1 MDISQTTIES
11 KKTFSLPEGA
21 EVIKKEVN
29 IRVEEIENG
38 FIVRKGYEIQWQ
50 DIGGGKHWDNV
61 DKKWYSKTNP
71 ITISTPKDMK
81 LSDNF

>member
-1 MDISQTTIES
+1 MDISQTTVES
-11 KKTFSLPEGA
+11 KKKFSLPEGA

-38 FIVRKGYEIQWQ
+38 FIVRKGYEIHWQ
-50 DIGGGKHWDNV
+50 DIAGEKHWDNF

-71 ITISTPKDMK
+71 ITISTPKDMN